1 MFSENYLHAGALNIT
16 EFVLLLG
23 HWLKKI
29 DPHTNPAEQVNTYI
43 KLNNKPLT
51 LKSSEHR
58 ELL

>member
-29 DPHTNPAEQVNTYI
+29 DPHTNPAE
-43 KLNNKPLT
+43 
-51 LKSSEHR
+51 R
-58 ELL
+58 